1 MSNDLFHHQVVKQL
15 FEEDKGAKHAFI
27 INSNTSELE
36 EALQAVKNKLKEQ
49 SSSSYLTIDARED
62 DPKKLLEELNSL
74 ALFSATKVI
83 IVIYPELLIAKVK
96 ANLKEALSSKKQQNV
111 LWAFSSKLTLAQL
124 SSFKNTSAI
133 IHRAKEKPWEAKAR
147 VEKKL
152 QFHLKDKQISL
163 EGSAFNYLLE
173 VMSQNESRFDLELE
187 KLYCFSKE
195 DKLVKLKDIRELVP
209 REESD
214 NFWELVDYIFKKDF
228 KQAIRIIDEQTRA
241 QSNAFQVLIQLRGQL
256 QSSLLLWDVIDG
268 KLSQEEF
275 QKAYPYLKGSFLKKK
290 MQAAQ
295 SFGKAATKK
304 LLIELFEMELK
315 LKNEESNPN
324 SALSKLMTTALG
336 AINV

>member
-1 MSNDLFHHQVVKQL
+1 MSNDLFHYQVVKQL
-15 FEEDKGAKHAFI
+15 FEESKGARHAFV
-27 INSNTSELE
+27 INSNASELE
-36 EALQAVKNKLKEQ
+36 DALQAVKSKLKEQ
-49 SSSSYLTIDARED
+49 SNSSYLTIDARED
-62 DPKKLLEELNSL
+62 DPKKLLEEFNSL

-83 IVIYPELLIAKVK
+83 VLIYPELLLAKVK
-96 ANLKEALSSKKQQNV
+96 EELKEALSSQKQQNI
-111 LWAFSSKLTLAQL
+111 LWAFSSKLTPTQL
-124 SSFKNTSAI
+124 NSFKSFSTI
-133 IHRAKEKPWEAKAR
+133 IHKAKEKPWEAKAR

-152 QFHLKDKQISL
+152 QFYLKEKQISL

-195 DKLVKLKDIRELVP
+195 GKAIKLEEVRQLVP

-228 KQAIRIIDEQTRA
+228 KQAIRVIDEQTRA

-256 QSSLLLWDVIDG
+256 QSTLLLWDVIDN

-315 LKNEESNPN
+315 LKNEESDPN
-324 SALSKLMTTALG
+324 SALAKLMTTALG